1 MLGLSKKELV
11 VLKRLTTPIKIQ
23 NFLDALPR
31 NGEKKGE
38 TYMSPRQVLKKKK
51 AHCFEGALLA
61 ALALWLQGEKPLLF
75 DLKAGGDKAG
85 GDEDHVIAL
94 YKRNGY
100 WGAISK
106 TNHATLRFRDPVY
119 KTLRELALSYFH
131 EYFENKKGKKTLR
144 KHSSKPFDLSKLDP
158 GWVTTEKDLVEIINA
173 LEDAPHRRLFPQKN
187 TRLLRPADKMELKAG
202 RLVEWPPTD
211 PRT

>member
-11 VLKRLTTPIKIQ
+11 ILKRLTTPIKIQ

-31 NGEKKGE
+31 NCERKGE
-38 TYMSPRQVLKKKK
+38 TYMSPRQVLKKNK

-75 DLKAGGDKAG
+75 DLKAK

-94 YKRNGY
+94 YRRNGY

-144 KHSSKPFDLSKLDP
+144 RHSRQPFDLSKLGPD
-158 GWVTTEKDLVEIINA
+158 WVTAEEDLVDIVNA
-173 LEDAPHRRLFPQKN
+173 LEDAPHRRLFPKKN
-187 TRLLRPADKMELKAG
+187 TRLLRPADKMELQAG
-202 RLVEWPPTD
+202 RLVEWPPDD

>member
-1 MLGLSKKELV
+1 MFDLDKKELAI
-11 VLKRLTTPIKIQ
+11 LKKLTTPIKIQ
-23 NFLDALPR
+23 NFLDSIPR

-38 TYMSPRQVLKKKK
+38 TYMSPRRTLRADK
-51 AHCFEGALLA
+51 AHCFEGALVA
-61 ALALWLQGEKPLLF
+61 ALALWLHGEPPLLL
-75 DLKAGGDKAG
+75 DLKASKN
-85 GDEDHVIAL
+85 DEDHVLAL

-106 TNHATLRFRDPVY
+106 TNHATLRWRDPVY

-131 EYFENKKGKKTLR
+131 EYFENETGKKTLR
-144 KHSSKPFDLSKLDP
+144 RFSTRPFDLRKWDKSWPTAK
-158 GWVTTEKDLVEIINA
+158 EDLIDLINA
-173 LEDAPHRRLFPQKN
+173 IEDAPHQEIFPKAN
-187 TRLLRPADKMELKAG
+187 ARFLRPADKMELLAG

>member
-1 MLGLSKKELV
+1 MFGLTKKELAT
-11 VLKRLTTPIKIQ
+11 LKKLTTPIKIQ
-23 NFLDALPR
+23 NFLDSIPR
-31 NGEKKGE
+31 NAEKKGE
-38 TYMSPRQVLKKKK
+38 TYMSPRRTLQANK

-61 ALALWLQGEKPLLF
+61 ALALWLQGEPPLLF
-75 DLKAGGDKAG
+75 DLKASKN
-85 GDEDHVIAL
+85 DEDHVLAL

-131 EYFENKKGKKTLR
+131 EYFENDKGKKTLR
-144 KHSSKPFDLSKLDP
+144 KHSTKPFDLRKINPS
-158 GWVTTEKDLVEIINA
+158 WVIEEEDLIDIINA
-173 LEDAPHRRLFPQKN
+173 LEDAPHQNLFPKEN
-187 TRLLRPADKMELKAG
+187 LRLLRPADKMELLAG
-202 RLVEWPPTD
+202 RLVEWSPTD

>member
-1 MLGLSKKELV
+1 MFGLDKKELAI
-11 VLKRLTTPIKIQ
+11 LKKLTTPIKIQ
-23 NFLDALPR
+23 NFLDSIPR

-38 TYMSPRQVLKKKK
+38 TYMSPRRVLRDKK

-61 ALALWLQGEKPLLF
+61 ALALWLHGEPPLVF
-75 DLKAGGDKAG
+75 DLKANKN
-85 GDEDHVIAL
+85 DEDHVLAL

-131 EYFENKKGKKTLR
+131 EYFENKQGKKTLR
-144 KHSSKPFDLSKLDP
+144 RHSTRPFDLRRWRDN
-158 GWVTTEKDLVEIINA
+158 WITNEEDLIDLINA
-173 LEDAPHRRLFPQKN
+173 IEDAPHTDLFPKAN
-187 TRLLRPADKMELKAG
+187 LRLLRRADKMELRAG
-202 RLVEWPPTD
+202 RLIEWAKTN

>member
-1 MLGLSKKELV
+1 MFGLDKKELKI
-11 VLKRLTTPIKIQ
+11 LRKLTTPIKIQ
-23 NFLDALPR
+23 NFLDSIPR
-31 NGEKKGE
+31 NYEKQGE

-61 ALALWLQGEKPLLF
+61 ALALWVNGEPPLVF
-75 DLKAGGDKAG
+75 DLKAEGD
-85 GDEDHVIAL
+85 DDHVIAL

-119 KTLRELALSYFH
+119 QTLRELALSYFH
-131 EYFENKKGKKTLR
+131 EYFENKRGRKTLR
-144 KHSSKPFDLSKLDP
+144 QYSAKPFDLSKFDHR
-158 GWVTTEKDLVEIINA
+158 WITTEDNLDDLAEAI
-173 LEDAPHRRLFPQKN
+173 DRAPHRRIFSKANQ
-187 TRLLRPADKMELKAG
+187 RLLRPADKMELKAG
-202 RLVEWPPTD
+202 RLIEWLPTN

>member
-1 MLGLSKKELV
+1 MNTLGLNKKELAI
-11 VLKRLTTPIKIQ
+11 LKKLSTPIRIQ
-23 NFLDALPR
+23 NFLDSLPR

-38 TYMSPRQVLKKKK
+38 TYMSPRQVLREKK

-61 ALALWLQGEKPLLF
+61 ALALWLHGEKPLLF
-75 DLKAGGDKAG
+75 DLKAP
-85 GDEDHVIAL
+85 GDEDHVLAL
-94 YKRNGY
+94 YQRHGY

-131 EYFENKKGKKTLR
+131 EYFENKKGRKTLR
-144 KHSSKPFDLSKLDP
+144 RHSSRPFDLSKLSDK
-158 GWVTTEKDLVEIINA
+158 WVTAEENLIELVNA
-173 LEDAPHRRLFPQKN
+173 IEDAPHQEIFPKEN
-187 TRLLRPADKMELKAG
+187 TRFLRHADHMELKAG
-202 RLVEWPPTD
+202 RLIEWPETD